1 MENIKVYASRDLPQ
15 YKSLMADK
23 HDALARFI
31 RVIQPLAQVYKLPP
45 TSLHIFYDPGSE
57 MIAFNRNASLFLNL
71 RYYEAWR
78 KFIYVVLSPM
88 AI

>member
-1 MENIKVYASRDLPQ
+1 MTE
-15 YKSLMADK
+15 K

-31 RVIQPLAQVYKLPP
+31 HIIQPLGQVYKLPP
-45 TSLHIFYDPGSE
+45 TSLHIFYDLGSE

-78 KFIYVVLSPM
+78 KLLDFVLALM